1 MAFGILGATPGCDID
16 VDDPA
21 AANVSFPGFWELLA
35 STSGGN
41 RSFFRGGRRVTVAD
55 SGCLVVAIDGPAASG
70 KSTTAKELARELGL
84 RHLDS
89 GLLYRCVTLALLDSA
104 LDITDAEGITASAVR
119 GLKVAM
125 EWGAGRME
133 LYLSGRRVVEEAL
146 RQPRITSL
154 VSQSA
159 RFPEVRA
166 HLLEMQRSAAR
177 GPGLV
182 ADGRD
187 IGTVVFPRADVKVF
201 LVADAEE
208 RARRRLVQ
216 DGMANPSPSQ
226 VAAEAARLLERD
238 RRDSSRTLAPLRPA
252 PDAVRLDTTGLCPEE
267 QVRRDRRA
275 REQNASAT
283 AGVVSG
289 RQQPRSGRCAVLS
302 PHGQYSF
309 CFLFQKLIY
318 SITSHDPLTWRLESQ
333 RGLQALSPRPFCHS
347 PANLSPG
354 YRRDARRDFCAIQ
367 PRLPPRNEPRP
378 EKCQGASA
386 VQLTRPTKK

>member
-1 MAFGILGATPGCDID
+1 M
-16 VDDPA
+16 
-21 AANVSFPGFWELLA
+21 
-35 STSGGN
+35 
-41 RSFFRGGRRVTVAD
+41 TVAD

-154 VSQSA
+154 VSQAA
-159 RFPEVRA
+159 RLPEVRA

-252 PDAVRLDTTGLCPEE
+252 PDAVPLDTTGLCPEE
-267 QVRRDRRA
+267 QVRRIVELVNKTRA
-275 REQNASAT
+275 R
-283 AGVVSG
+283 
-289 RQQPRSGRCAVLS
+289 RQA
-302 PHGQYSF
+302 
-309 CFLFQKLIY
+309 
-318 SITSHDPLTWRLESQ
+318 
-333 RGLQALSPRPFCHS
+333 
-347 PANLSPG
+347 
-354 YRRDARRDFCAIQ
+354 
-367 PRLPPRNEPRP
+367 
-378 EKCQGASA
+378 
-386 VQLTRPTKK
+386 